1 MYFALI
7 FIEGFFLEIYK
18 YVVWSGQ
25 AELVIESN
33 NCFQSLYV
41 DSCLAAI
48 HPKLLG

>member
-1 MYFALI
+1 MYFAFI
-7 FIEGFFLEIYK
+7 FIEGFFLGNI